1 MCPKGNAYLDQV
13 GNGESKV
20 DEDRTDEVVEG
31 RLECRDPTNEGEV
44 KSDATQADV
53 SEASQRV

>member
-44 KSDATQADV
+44 KSDD
-53 SEASQRV
+53 RILDKGCDD